1 MVTTVGSRPSHYDV
15 LELAPE
21 ATAEEIGRAFAGK
34 MSLFRA
40 RPMAEIAQVTAAY
53 ETLRDPAKREAY
65 DEAIGLRAKP
75 VPEPE
80 PEPMQWSF
88 RVAQQ
93 GWAPFIASV
102 KTDGLARAASAAP
115 APEPHV
121 TARPEPKAIVEAER
135 RQEPAVEPR
144 VASIAASLRELAA
157 PAAPAAVEPMPAP
170 SARREEPALEQ
181 PPSVSLEQLVR
192 EIRASGRAE
201 KERLQDSE
209 DRSIEWRRPAM
220 AVGGLVAGVGLLGGL
235 AGVVAGGAAR
245 DSVTVAVP
253 AAKPATKAV
262 DPQLPIAASLV
273 ETPPQPVR
281 PDAAVARAARSR
293 AVPQPGFAEKELVD
307 LSRASDAAAAPT
319 TQLADATSE
328 QPVAASV
335 VPASLPL
342 PKAVIARTI
351 DRIGYSCGEVASA
364 TPAEGQGAF
373 KITCTSGQSYQA
385 APVRGRYH
393 FRRLGR

>member
-15 LELAPE
+15 LGLAPE
-21 ATAEEIGRAFAGK
+21 ATAEEIGRAFAGR

-53 ETLRDPAKREAY
+53 ETLRDQAKREAY

-75 VPEPE
+75 APEPE

-93 GWAPFIASV
+93 GWAPFIASLN
-102 KTDGLARAASAAP
+102 TDGFGQAAAAAP
-115 APEPHV
+115 SPEPHV
-121 TARPEPKAIVEAER
+121 TARPEPKAVGEP
-135 RQEPAVEPR
+135 EPAVEPR
-144 VASIAASLRELAA
+144 VASIAASLRELAK
-157 PAAPAAVEPMPAP
+157 PTAPAAVEPALAP
-170 SARREEPALEQ
+170 SVRRQEPAREQ

-201 KERLQDSE
+201 KERLQDSDE
-209 DRSIEWRRPAM
+209 RSIDWRRPAM
-220 AVGGLVAGVGLLGGL
+220 AVGGLVVGVGLLGGL

-253 AAKPATKAV
+253 APKPAAKAV

-281 PDAAVARAARSR
+281 ADAAVARAARSR

-307 LSRASDAAAAPT
+307 LSQASDAAAAPT

>member
-15 LELAPE
+15 LGLAPE
-21 ATAEEIGRAFAGK
+21 ATAEEIGQAFVGK

-75 VPEPE
+75 DPE

-88 RVAQQ
+88 RVSQQ
-93 GWAPFIASV
+93 SWAPFIASV
-102 KTDGLARAASAAP
+102 KTDGLGQAAAVAS
-115 APEPHV
+115 PEPHV
-121 TARPEPKAIVEAER
+121 TARAERKSIVEPER
-135 RQEPAVEPR
+135 RPELTVEPR
-144 VASIAASLRELAA
+144 VASIAASLRELAKPTA
-157 PAAPAAVEPMPAP
+157 RAAVEAVPPR
-170 SARREEPALEQ
+170 SASREEPAREQ
-181 PPSVSLEQLVR
+181 APSVSLEQLVR
-192 EIRASGRAE
+192 EIRASGKAE
-201 KERLQDSE
+201 KERPQNSG
-209 DRSIEWRRPAM
+209 DRPIEWRRPAM
-220 AVGGLVAGVGLLGGL
+220 AVGGLVVGVGLLGGL

-253 AAKPATKAV
+253 AAKPAAKA
-262 DPQLPIAASLV
+262 QLMPAPLAASLV

-307 LSRASDAAAAPT
+307 LSQASHAVTGPT

-328 QPVAASV
+328 QAVAEV

-393 FRRLGR
+393 FRRLGRN